1 MNAVEAR
8 CLNVRLHLGT
18 GSPFSMSL
26 KISSKA
32 EGHWKN
38 GWRPFHH
45 LGCCKR
51 DDSCSLRLTCI
62 AILITELDTS
72 FCHLIWV
79 LVGRFCCCFSP
90 NFLPVARLH
99 VMETLSTHLLC
110 NMHYVFDTILRI
122 FCDIFKTF
130 KIFQFGQMF
139 PQQLLMV
146 ACLMLSQA
154 VLIWSLMLHMVT
166 DFQYSSMVGSLLVLR
181 ASKAWLKAPWHKVPW
196 KLFFFFVV
204 NFVIHWNETAMG
216 LHVFPIP
223 IPPPT
228 SLSTRSP

>member
-1 MNAVEAR
+1 MCFGIRDECSWGKVLKCEAA
-8 CLNVRLHLGT
+8 
-18 GSPFSMSL
+18 F
-26 KISSKA
+26 
-32 EGHWKN
+32 GHRVPIFHVIEN
-38 GWRPFHH
+38 FFQGWRPFHH

-51 DDSCSLRLTCI
+51 DDSCSLRLTCV
-62 AILITELDTS
+62 AILIAELDTS

-90 NFLPVARLH
+90 NFLPVAHLH

-154 VLIWSLMLHMVT
+154 VLIWSIMLHMVT
-166 DFQYSSMVGSLLVLR
+166 DFQYSSMVVSLLVLR

-196 KLFFFFVV
+196 NLFIMSWLRAWMRDAIFGGMR
-204 NFVIHWNETAMG
+204 T
-216 LHVFPIP
+216 
-223 IPPPT
+223 T
-228 SLSTRSP
+228 SMSGWAFLSS